1 MTRTRT
7 SRLASRGVMARRRNA
22 GTTLIVAIVL
32 LLILTVFSLAAVR
45 IGLAEQRASG
55 NDYKA
60 RLTRAVAEGGLSH
73 ARATL
78 SLLDN
83 TLRPGPSTLPAS
95 EFWSLCLED
104 DTSFPCGAE
113 PDPARRA
120 RMYRFIGGTDLN
132 GDGAT
137 TVFEARSLPLLP
149 IASGGAAA
157 GNEHF
162 FVDRVGS
169 ANRANAFPAEYA
181 VGALM
186 CRTARPS
193 AKSVEPTGCT
203 TEPGHAANSVLYTL
217 VSRAALPGESAVA
230 TVVTTVAVSPLV
242 ATRLVDVVAA
252 SPEAASSGEVSGES
266 AGAAGTTDTTVAPR
280 AGVRDGERPCD
291 AFAWALGTA
300 PVRNDSD
307 NDGFCELGPDADHD
321 RLNDRVEAFMSANG
335 ASEVDCGDLGP
346 EARGLTWLRQSRDG
360 SPVTCVLPPG
370 DIGQPAHPVILVIDG
385 PLLPSATT
393 KVFGQVFVRDPSLGL
408 SPGATG
414 NGLALP
420 VVRTTHPAV
429 FGSVF
434 LEGAE
439 AQKKNRETMAKA
451 RAPFAVDLIPI
462 PSAVPPTI
470 ELPGTWTDQYAF

>member
-1 MTRTRT
+1 MVSGGVP
-7 SRLASRGVMARRRNA
+7 SRRHQA

-55 NDYKA
+55 NDYKG

-83 TLRPGPSTLPAS
+83 TLRPAASAPVAS

-113 PDPARRA
+113 PDPARRG
-120 RMYRFIGGTDLN
+120 RLYRFIGGADLN

-137 TVFEARSLPLLP
+137 SVFEARSLPLLP
-149 IASGGAAA
+149 IASFGAAA
-157 GNEHF
+157 GNQRY

-186 CRTARPS
+186 CRTAKAT

-203 TEPGHAANSVLYTL
+203 IEPGHAANPVLYTL

-242 ATRLVDVVAA
+242 ATRLVDVNPAA
-252 SPEAASSGEVSGES
+252 PENMPSHPASIES
-266 AGAAGTTDTTVAPR
+266 SEATTAPAETR

-300 PVRNDSD
+300 PVRDD
-307 NDGFCELGPDADHD
+307 TDGDGFCELGPDADHD

-335 ASEVDCGDLGP
+335 ATEVDCSGLGP
-346 EARGLTWLRQSRDG
+346 EARGLTWLRQSKDG
-360 SPVTCVLPPG
+360 SPVSCVLPAG
-370 DIGQPAHPVILVIDG
+370 DIGQPAHPVILVLDG
-385 PLLPSATT
+385 PLLPSPTT
-393 KVFGQVFVRDPSLGL
+393 KVFGQVLVRDPALGL
-408 SPGATG
+408 PPRTV
-414 NGLALP
+414 NGQP
-420 VVRTTHPAV
+420 VSLVRTTHPAV

-439 AQKKNRETMAKA
+439 AAKQHRESTAKA

-462 PSAVPPTI
+462 PSAVLPTI